1 MNGVRT
7 GSGQTHMNDA
17 TLYLVRPK
25 YRNLSDFFR
34 LKVEVDGQEV
44 NQKLGIANVISVPI
58 TKSQDFIS
66 VRTENPE
73 ASLMLSTSSQTD
85 ELAVLILTRWK
96 TPFFRRAA
104 RIEWINPRLIDTYAP
119 SFTGG
124 REILGL
130 PSLLVRMILT
140 GLSVIVVGAAVVIYG
155 AMKIWDMPTNVV
167 LVVVSLVFA
176 SIGGSFVT
184 LGLVAIRGVR
194 DFFSRPERFK

>member
-1 MNGVRT
+1 
-7 GSGQTHMNDA
+7 MNDA